1 MVNDKRLK
9 VAVFGGSFDPPHY
22 GHQQIVTEALK
33 HLDIDKLIVL
43 PAYLNPF
50 KSGSL
55 ADASTRL
62 AWCHTLFD
70 TIPKVL
76 VSDYEIKQQKS
87 VKTAQSVKHFKA
99 QYDVKYLIIGADNLS
114 TLTQWHDFAWL
125 NETITWVIITR
136 PGYTLDTTM
145 LRDWK
150 VIALDAE
157 ISSSQIRQLQQTD
170 AIDTQIADSVKNI
183 LKGQQ
188 LHDNG
193 RKN

>member
-1 MVNDKRLK
+1 LVNDKRLK

-22 GHQQIVTEALK
+22 GHQQIVAEALK

-62 AWCHTLFD
+62 DWCHTLFD
-70 TIPKVL
+70 SIPKVL

-87 VKTAQSVKHFKA
+87 VKTAQSVRHFKT

-125 NETITWVIITR
+125 NETITWAIITR
-136 PGYTLDTTM
+136 PGYTLDTAM
-145 LRDWK
+145 LRNWK
-150 VIALDAE
+150 VIALDAQ
-157 ISSSQIRQLQQTD
+157 ISSSQIRRLQQTD
-170 AIDTQIADSVKNI
+170 AIDTQIANSVKNI